1 MNNIDYVNLGK
12 DNEDIKE
19 ELLKSIEKL
28 LVSGKFILGEE
39 TKKFEGNFAR
49 LVGTKYAVGVNSGTD
64 ALFLSMMAL
73 GIGKGDEVI
82 VPANSFIASAT
93 SIALTD
99 ATPVFIDV
107 KENYLIDEEKIDGL
121 VTDKTKAIMPIHLTG
136 RPCNMTKIADIAKKH
151 SLHIIEDCA
160 QAILAKWGN
169 KQVGSFGIG
178 CFSLHPL
185 KNLSA
190 CGDGGMI
197 TTNDEKLYNKLLQLR
212 NIGLKNRNEADIL
225 GYNSRLDSL
234 QASILNVKLKYL
246 DDVTKKRRKT
256 ASLYYQILKEKKID
270 GIRYVP
276 KDMEKEFSVYQA
288 FIIQAERRNELME
301 YLKRK
306 GIETAIHY
314 PIPIHKQKC
323 FKYLGAKSLP
333 NVELQAKMI
342 LSLPIHTHIS
352 EENIRFI
359 SDKIEGFY
367 NKS

>member
-1 MNNIDYVNLGK
+1 MKINFVELGK
-12 DNEDIKE
+12 DNEDIKD
-19 ELLKSIEKL
+19 ELLKAIEDVL
-28 LVSGKFILGEE
+28 ASGKFILGEE
-39 TKKFEGNFAR
+39 TRKFEENFAKII
-49 LVGTKYAVGVNSGTD
+49 GTRHALGVNSGTD
-64 ALFLSMMAL
+64 ALFLSMKCL

-93 SIALTD
+93 SIALTG

-107 KENYLIDEEKIDGL
+107 KENYLIDEDKIDSL
-121 VTDKTKAIMPIHLTG
+121 VSSKTKAVMPVHLTG
-136 RPCNMTKIADIAKKH
+136 MPCDMEKISNIAKKH

-160 QAILAKWGN
+160 QAISAKWDN
-169 KQVGSFGIG
+169 KKVGSFGIG

-190 CGDGGMI
+190 CGDGGI
-197 TTNDEKLYNKLLQLR
+197 IAANDEKLYNKLLQLR

-246 DDVTKKRRKT
+246 DDVTKKRRKS

-270 GIRYVP
+270 GIRYIP

-288 FIIQAERRNELME
+288 FIIQVERRNELME

-314 PIPIHKQKC
+314 PTPIHKQKC
-323 FKYLGAKSLP
+323 FGYLKAKSLP
-333 NVELQAKMI
+333 NVEMQAKMI
-342 LSLPIHTHIS
+342 LSLPIHAHLS
-352 EENIRFI
+352 EENIQFI